1 VWDAASGQELLTL
14 KGHTDKVCSV
24 AFSPDGQRILTGS
37 WDNTAKV
44 WEAAS
49 GRELLT
55 LKGHCGEVESV
66 AFSADGRRILTGS
79 WDGTAKVWEAVRGSG
94 PLTLNG
100 HSDEVFSVAFSPDGQ
115 RILTGSFDGTAK
127 VWEAA
132 SGRELLTFT
141 NQTVEIHSD
150 EFTPYPK
157 GHVARFISVAFSPD
171 GQRIVTGS
179 TDGLAK
185 VWEAAS
191 GRALHTLKG
200 HADWVI
206 SAAFSPDGQRIVTGS
221 DDRTAKVWDAA
232 SGKELLTLKG
242 HSIGVASVAFSPD
255 GQRIVTGS
263 RDGTA
268 KVWETASGTELFTL
282 KGHTDTVFSV
292 AFSPDGQRIVTG
304 SHDYTAKIWNAANGQ
319 EINTLNGHRSM
330 VYSVA
335 FSPDGRRIVTGS
347 DDSTAK
353 VWEAASGREL
363 LTLTGHSGGVVSV
376 AFSPDGQRIVTGS
389 RDHTARVWQAARPEQ
404 VAAWRREEKAATE
417 HLAALRQVQEGEGQA
432 FALNSQGKLSEA
444 EALFRQT
451 IDAARK
457 ANDGDDLPNVLAG
470 LGDLLRDQG
479 KTAQAEPLYREGL
492 ALCRKVSPENCEQR
506 QWLASVLALTLRNE
520 GKMAEVEALYLE
532 AITNSAKL
540 WPQNFPRWEWQY
552 NGLMDVLQHEG
563 KTNEVERLGQEFS
576 AYANAG
582 LLPPP
587 IFKTGEEG
595 LLYSSGM
602 LHARAGQW
610 TNAVA
615 EFSKLVEMDPNEH
628 WYHYHLAPLLA
639 QSGDLKG
646 YRRHCAQVLAIF
658 GGTNNPIVAERMAKD
673 CLMVPAA
680 GIDLDAVARLA
691 DTAVMK
697 GNGHQ
702 YFAYFE
708 FVKGLAEYRQQH
720 FASAIDWTQKALAD
734 PSVNYRNAQAYL
746 VLAMAQHESGK
757 LPECRVALDKGDQII
772 EAMPKLESGDIGETW
787 NDWIIVHL
795 LRNEAKAMIGSQPA
809 KAGQNSSAR
818 RD

>member
-1 VWDAASGQELLTL
+1 
-14 KGHTDKVCSV
+14 
-24 AFSPDGQRILTGS
+24 
-37 WDNTAKV
+37 
-44 WEAAS
+44 
-49 GRELLT
+49 
-55 LKGHCGEVESV
+55 
-66 AFSADGRRILTGS
+66 
-79 WDGTAKVWEAVRGSG
+79 
-94 PLTLNG
+94 
-100 HSDEVFSVAFSPDGQ
+100 
-115 RILTGSFDGTAK
+115 
-127 VWEAA
+127 
-132 SGRELLTFT
+132 
-141 NQTVEIHSD
+141 
-150 EFTPYPK
+150 
-157 GHVARFISVAFSPD
+157 
-171 GQRIVTGS
+171 
-179 TDGLAK
+179 
-185 VWEAAS
+185 
-191 GRALHTLKG
+191 
-200 HADWVI
+200 
-206 SAAFSPDGQRIVTGS
+206 
-221 DDRTAKVWDAA
+221 
-232 SGKELLTLKG
+232 
-242 HSIGVASVAFSPD
+242 VAFSPD

-615 EFSKLVEMDPNEH
+615 EFSKLVEMVPNEH
-628 WYHYHLAPLLA
+628 WYHYYLAPLLA
-639 QSGDLKG
+639 QSGDLEG

-673 CLMVPAA
+673 CLVVRAA

-691 DTAVMK
+691 DTAVT
-697 GNGHQ
+697 NSSGHP
-702 YFAYFE
+702 FSAYFE
-708 FVKGLAEYRQQH
+708 FVKGLAEYRQKH
-720 FASAIDWTQKALAD
+720 FASAIDWMQKALAD
-734 PSVNYRNAQAYL
+734 PSVDYRNAQAYL
-746 VLAMAQHESGK
+746 VLAMAQHESGQ
-757 LPECRVALDKGDQII
+757 LAECRVAMDKGEQII
-772 EAMPKLESGDIGETW
+772 QAMPKLESGDIGETW

-795 LRNEAKAMIGSQPA
+795 LRNEAKAMIGSQPV
-809 KAGQNSSAR
+809 KAEQNSPAR